1 MNVIERINML
11 KKMVKEAEKI
21 VAWQETIYTALH
33 NIHADWIVSGV
44 LALARIPHHHTTH
57 EPGGADEVTGVAPGA
72 HAGSHQNGGAD
83 EVNVGGLS
91 GELADNQPPKAH
103 KDTHDP
109 IDGSDKLDTAVP
121 VKVGA
126 ANAIG
131 SSHSLARADHVHERE
146 HAKTTAGELNLADM
160 ADITLYE
167 GANELNIGLTP
178 IPPPVA
184 NLYGKVTD
192 AETGYPLSG
201 VKVTIDG
208 LVTYTDASG
217 NYG

>member
-11 KKMVKEAEKI
+11 KKMVKEAERI
-21 VAWQETIYTALH
+21 VAWQTEIYTALH
-33 NIHADWIVSGV
+33 NIHADWVVSGV

-57 EPGGADEVTGVAPGA
+57 EPGGVDEVTIAPG
-72 HAGSHQNGGAD
+72 
-83 EVNVGGLS
+83 
-91 GELADNQPPKAH
+91 AH

-109 IDGSDKLDTAVP
+109 EDGTDPLDTAVP

-160 ADITLYE
+160 AEKAHGSLTGVTSGQHHARAHTL
-167 GANELNIGLTP
+167 ASHSTKAHNELTGVTASQHHTKYVHP
-178 IPPPVA
+178 TTGTCPQDPKAHESTHVA
-184 NLYGKVTD
+184 G
-192 AETGYPLSG
+192 
-201 VKVTIDG
+201 
-208 LVTYTDASG
+208 
-217 NYG
+217 

>member
-1 MNVIERINML
+1 ML
-11 KKMVKEAEKI
+11 KKMVKEAELI

-72 HAGSHQNGGAD
+72 H
-83 EVNVGGLS
+83 
-91 GELADNQPPKAH
+91 
-103 KDTHDP
+103 KDSHDP

-160 ADITLYE
+160 AEKAHGSLTGVTSDQHHPQAHTLASHSTKAHGELTGVTSGQHHPRSHNAASHSDI
-167 GANELNIGLTP
+167 ASSVIASA
-178 IPPPVA
+178 PPGSWRA
-184 NLYGKVTD
+184 L
-192 AETGYPLSG
+192 
-201 VKVTIDG
+201 
-208 LVTYTDASG
+208 
-217 NYG
+217 